1 MSKVRAEKCYYQNES
16 VHSSAEASVSAQGV
30 FWDRGVYFISQPR
43 GKAVNHNINMGEH
56 FEAKEATHFLSDFF
70 LIIGSIQYSL
80 MILSVYFFFT

>member
-1 MSKVRAEKCYYQNES
+1 MP
-16 VHSSAEASVSAQGV
+16 SVSAQGV

-80 MILSVYFFFT
+80 FMILSVDFFSLK